1 MGIAVD
7 ASKGFVYTGNAY
19 SGYGSLGLL
28 SKYDLNT
35 NTETTVNIG
44 TNDNVVGLAVDPA
57 TSLLYITTGD
67 QSYGGTDRIIVF
79 DSNLNML
86 NSTGDIGDPT
96 GIVVPGKEISY
107 NPLNLSKD
115 DGLGGACVSPR
126 ATITYTI
133 SYTNTNTYDV
143 TGVTLIDTLPPEV
156 TFVSCTGGGSH
167 SGSTVTWNIGTI
179 TAGASG
185 SVTLTV
191 QVNLGTPPG
200 TNIINYATING
211 AEPGTGPTTV
221 SETTVT
227 CTNQPP
233 DITDAHPS
241 IKCIWPPNHKFVD
254 ITIEGVTDPDGDIIT
269 ITITGITSDE
279 PTSSIDGAGGTKKA
293 PDADP
298 NCIGTSIA
306 RVRAERSGTGNGR
319 VYEITFIASDGNGG
333 EIEGSVKVCVPH
345 DMKGT
350 CNCVDDGQMYDAT
363 AIN

>member
-1 MGIAVD
+1 MG
-7 ASKGFVYTGNAY
+7 
-19 SGYGSLGLL
+19 GS
-28 SKYDLNT
+28 
-35 NTETTVNIG
+35 
-44 TNDNVVGLAVDPA
+44 
-57 TSLLYITTGD
+57 
-67 QSYGGTDRIIVF
+67 DRIIVF
-79 DSNLNML
+79 DSNLNVL
-86 NSTGDIGDPT
+86 STTGDIGDPT

-115 DGLGGACVSPR
+115 DGLGGACVSPGG
-126 ATITYTI
+126 TITYTI
-133 SYTNTNTYDV
+133 SYTNANTYDV
-143 TGVTLIDTLPPEV
+143 TGVTITDTLPPEV

-241 IKCIWPPNHKFVD
+241 IDCIWPPNHKFVD

-298 NCIGTSIA
+298 NCIGTSTA